1 MAFERFEKKQ
11 VSRRWFLGLSGAAAS
26 AAGLAAAGCGGGK
39 KSGGSPRTAASAS
52 KSTASPRAGGSP
64 ASGTPGQRG
73 ETLRYTGYVV
83 GDGQFDPHKTQAGPF
98 YGQQALVFSRLLDYQ
113 SQQDG
118 KLAIDLATNVP
129 EQPDAQTLV
138 FHLNKDARWHDA
150 DPLNGRQVTAQDVQF
165 SIQRQMQGDSSF
177 VRKAR
182 WANIDTIETP
192 DPSTI
197 TFHLKAPMASMVEA
211 FADVNSFIVAPEL
224 VAGGRAFTAS
234 TQIGSGPFKWV
245 DWQEGQFASVARNPK
260 WHGGNGRPFLDGVT
274 LTQPKDTSEVEAK
287 LRTKKLDVAFVGRP
301 QADKLKSKTELA
313 SLQEQTVGHS
323 LFFGM
328 RFFLQTA
335 PFNDIRFRTA
345 LSLALDRRDMLQQ
358 FFSGS
363 GEVNPWI
370 SWPIKRWTL
379 PQSELV
385 TLAGYRPGA
394 AGRTQDI
401 TDAKGL
407 LAAYVAE
414 KPLPAPLNLYVL
426 DDAERAIKMGTVM
439 REQLKQTLNL
449 DVTVSLVNQA
459 QLGSGLLDGSMAWAA
474 APDNGWIDLD
484 DWVYPY
490 FHSAG
495 TKNTFPLRDADLD
508 KVIESQRTELDAN
521 KRRDI
526 GYDIQRKLLVLN
538 PAVNFVSETLVS
550 LAWPYVRDFPLDASD
565 GYQHRFADC
574 WIDRSQPDFKGR

>member
-1 MAFERFEKKQ
+1 MAFERFEKKR
-11 VSRRWFLGLSGAAAS
+11 VSRRWFLGLSGAAAG
-26 AAGLAAAGCGGGK
+26 AAGLAAVGCGGGK
-39 KSGGSPRTAASAS
+39 KAGSGTTTAGAAS
-52 KSTASPRAGGSP
+52 KSSPKPG
-64 ASGTPGQRG
+64 ASGTAGAGNGQRG

-98 YGQQALVFSRLLDYQ
+98 YGQQALVFSRLLNYQ

-118 KLAIDLATNVP
+118 TLGIDLATNMP
-129 EQPDAQTLV
+129 EQPDGQTLI
-138 FHLNKDARWHDA
+138 FHLNQNARWQDA
-150 DPLNGRQVTAQDVQF
+150 DPVNGRAVTAQDVQF
-165 SIQRQMQGDSSF
+165 SIERQMQGDSSF

-182 WANIDTIETP
+182 WANIDTIEAL
-192 DPSTI
+192 DPATI
-197 TFHLKAPMASMVEA
+197 KFHLKGPMASMVEG
-211 FADVNSFIVAPEL
+211 FADVNAFIVAPEL
-224 VAGGRAFTAS
+224 VANGHDFTAS

-245 DWQEGQFASVARNPK
+245 DWQEGQFASVSRNPK

-301 QADKLKSKTELA
+301 QADKLKSKAELA
-313 SLQEQTVGHS
+313 TLQEQTVGHS
-323 LFFGM
+323 TFFGM
-328 RFFLQTA
+328 RFFMQTA
-335 PFNDIRFRTA
+335 PFNDARVRTA

-358 FFSGS
+358 FFAGS
-363 GEVNPWI
+363 GEVNPWV

-385 TLAGYRPGA
+385 TLAGYRPGS
-394 AGRTQDI
+394 AGRAQDI
-401 TDAKGL
+401 TDAKAL

-414 KPLPAPLNLYVL
+414 KPLPPTLNLYVL
-426 DDAERAIKMGTVM
+426 DDAERAIKMGSVM
-439 REQLKQTLNL
+439 RDQLKQTLNL
-449 DVTVSLVNQA
+449 DVNVSLVNQT
-459 QLGSGLLDGSMAWAA
+459 QMGTGLLDGSYAWAA
-474 APDNGWIDLD
+474 APDNGWVDLD

-490 FHSAG
+490 FHSSG

-508 KVIESQRTELDAN
+508 KVIESQRIELDAN

-574 WIDRSQPDFKGR
+574 WIDKSQPDFKGR

>member
-1 MAFERFEKKQ
+1 MAFERFEQKRG
-11 VSRRWFLGLSGAAAS
+11 SRRWFLGVSGAAAG
-26 AAGLAAAGCGGGK
+26 AAGLAAVGCGSGK
-39 KSGGSPRTAASAS
+39 KSTTPTRTAGAGAKGTPSPRPSGSPSS
-52 KSTASPRAGGSP
+52 GG
-64 ASGTPGQRG
+64 GQRG

-83 GDGQFDPHKTQAGPF
+83 GDGQYDPHKTQAGPF
-98 YGQQALVFSRLLDYQ
+98 YGQQALVYSRLLSYQ

-118 KLAIDLATNVP
+118 TLAIDLATNMP
-129 EQPDAQTLV
+129 EQPDGQTLI
-138 FHLNKDARWHDA
+138 FHLNQTARWQDA

-165 SIQRQMQGDSSF
+165 SIERQIQGDSSF

-192 DPSTI
+192 DPGTI
-197 TFHLKAPMASMVEA
+197 KFHLKAPMAPMVEG
-211 FADVNSFIVAPEL
+211 FADVNAFIIAPEM
-224 VAGGRAFTAS
+224 VADGRAFSAS
-234 TQIGSGPFKWV
+234 NQIGSGPFNWV

-260 WHGGNGRPFLDGVT
+260 WFGGNSRPFLDGVT

-301 QADKLKSKTELA
+301 QADKLKSKSELA

-328 RFFLQTA
+328 RFFMQTA
-335 PFNDIRFRTA
+335 PFNDVRVRTA

-358 FFSGS
+358 FFAGS

-379 PQSELV
+379 PQSELM
-385 TLAGYRPGA
+385 TLAGYRAGA
-394 AGRTQDI
+394 AGRAQDI
-401 TDAKGL
+401 TDAKAL

-414 KPLPAPLNLYVL
+414 KPLPATLNLYVL
-426 DDAERAIKMGTVM
+426 DDAERAIKLGSVM
-439 REQLKQTLNL
+439 RDQLKQTLNL
-449 DVTVSLVNQA
+449 DITVSLVNQA
-459 QLGSGLLDGSMAWAA
+459 QMGTGLLDGSYSWAA
-474 APDNGWIDLD
+474 APDNGWVDLD

-490 FHSAG
+490 FHSSG

-508 KVIESQRTELDAN
+508 KVIESQRTELDAS

-526 GYDIQRKLLVLN
+526 GYDIQRKLLVIN
-538 PAVNFVSETLVS
+538 PAVNFVSETLVT

-565 GYQHRFADC
+565 GYQDRFANC
-574 WIDRSQPDFKGR
+574 WIDRTQADFKGR